1 METKNNHVTPT
12 YHPMGDQALVIQF
25 ENIVSLEVSKRVHA
39 LTQRIKQSK
48 IAGVKDLFPAF
59 NNLTVCYDPVI
70 IQYDQLIDTLQN
82 LSWDVNEETHLDS
95 KTIHVPVVFGGEYGP
110 DLDEIAERAGL
121 SSAEVVELLTSQSFL
136 VYMIGFIAGYA
147 YCGDID
153 PRLSFPRRAN
163 PRQKVRKG
171 TIQIVNQQTG
181 IFTMTAPSG
190 WHLVG
195 WTPMEMFNP
204 YANPPSLLAAGN
216 YLRYVPIQPEE
227 AESWNERRQREW
239 DEQWNSSK

>member
-1 METKNNHVTPT
+1 MTPT

-25 ENIVSLEVSKRVHA
+25 EHVVSLEVSKRVHA
-39 LTQRIKQSK
+39 LTQRIKNSK
-48 IAGVKDLFPAF
+48 LPGVKDLFPAF
-59 NNLTVCYDPVI
+59 NNLTVCYDPAV
-70 IQYDQLIDTLQN
+70 IQYDELIKRVDPLIGD
-82 LSWDVNEETHLDS
+82 LSGESALDS

-110 DLDEIAERAGL
+110 DLEEIAERSGL
-121 SSAEVVELLTSQSFL
+121 KSFEVVELLTSQPFL

-163 PRQKVRKG
+163 PRPKVRKG

-216 YLRYVPIQPEE
+216 YLRYVPIEKEE
-227 AESWNERRQREW
+227 AEAWDERKQREW
-239 DEQWNSSK
+239 DERWNLST